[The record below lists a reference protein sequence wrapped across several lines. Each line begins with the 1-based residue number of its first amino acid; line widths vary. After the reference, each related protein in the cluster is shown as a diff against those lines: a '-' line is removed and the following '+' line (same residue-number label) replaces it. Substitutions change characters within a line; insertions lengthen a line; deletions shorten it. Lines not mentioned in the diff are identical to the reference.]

1 MSAPKVVR
9 EAAGA
14 EGVRIERL
22 TPASTPGAPASPQRK
37 SAKQDEK
44 RD

>member
-22 TPASTPGAPASPQRK
+22 TPSTPDAQASPQRK

>member
-22 TPASTPGAPASPQRK
+22 RPASRPGAQASPQRK
-37 SAKQDEK
+37 CAKPDEK

>member
-22 TPASTPGAPASPQRK
+22 TPGAQASPQRK
-37 SAKQDEK
+37 SAKQDET
-44 RD
+44 RG